1 MGTNHFIENT
11 RWPKVRPDTHIS
23 DPENLINANGGGCD
37 NVEPTCVDLPV
48 LRSKSPPW
56 EEALCMIP
64 VLTDAFLEN
73 LLQRRSMSFVIRSI
87 ARVLMTSL
95 PTNVLKKF
103 RMSEDS
109 ILNQKREEKESQN
122 KRVIKSSEISD
133 AFRKLAFMTVIKASN
148 AH

>member
-1 MGTNHFIENT
+1 
-11 RWPKVRPDTHIS
+11 
-23 DPENLINANGGGCD
+23 
-37 NVEPTCVDLPV
+37 
-48 LRSKSPPW
+48 
-56 EEALCMIP
+56 
-64 VLTDAFLEN
+64 
-73 LLQRRSMSFVIRSI
+73 
-87 ARVLMTSL
+87 MTSL